1 MTSTKTAND
10 RKRRKTVDEGVNVS
24 RIERRKTEF
33 RDKITRAALKLFA
46 RDGVADTSIVSIIE
60 AADIAHKTFFN
71 HFPTKDHLLQHIM
84 NTHTEHAYAF
94 FRDAMK
100 RHKDPAKQL
109 EYCLMQIA
117 TALEPLDSQ
126 RYKELVT
133 FYFVSNA
140 STREFRDEQKQNFS
154 ALVSQ
159 ILADAKLQNKLKPG
173 FTIEMLS
180 EMIVGICVSTLLSW
194 SVEEKYPIAEKMK
207 QAVKFIKASIFT
219 ESNEVEVN
227 T

>member
-1 MTSTKTAND
+1 MTTSKAGKGQKHSKGREENI
-10 RKRRKTVDEGVNVS
+10 NVS

-46 RDGVADTSIVSIIE
+46 KDGVADTSIASIIE

-100 RHKDPAKQL
+100 RYDDPAKQM
-109 EYCLMQIA
+109 EYCLMKIA
-117 TALEPLDSQ
+117 MALEPLDSQ

-140 STREFRDEQKQNFS
+140 STREFRDAQKQNFS
-154 ALVSQ
+154 ALVTQ
-159 ILADAKLQNKLKPG
+159 ILTDAKQQNRLKPG
-173 FTIEMLS
+173 FSIEILN
-180 EMIVGICVSTLLSW
+180 EMIMGICVATLLSW
-194 SVEEKYPIAEKMK
+194 SVEEKYPITGKMK
-207 QAVKFIKASIFT
+207 QATIFINASIFT
-219 ESNEVEVN
+219 ESKEVEIN